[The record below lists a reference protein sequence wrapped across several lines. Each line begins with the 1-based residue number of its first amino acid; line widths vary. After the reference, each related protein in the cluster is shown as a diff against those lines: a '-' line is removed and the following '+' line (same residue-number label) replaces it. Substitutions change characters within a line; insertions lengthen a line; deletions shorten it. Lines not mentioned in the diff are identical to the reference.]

1 MWRSPAIDASTIYSP
16 TGAAFCSARALRVFQ
31 GTDLTGFAGHNLV
44 ARPVQLGRLPCG
56 SLLTTV
62 QRQVAIR
69 HRHVAARPS
78 AGSAPWCR
86 GKPQHMASRS
96 HGQRPSLPCVFK
108 VALLRQAA
116 RFVAWQEI
124 GVTMVAVNSGAA
136 MRFAIKF
143 TARASGLKSPST
155 SRPSLTFRSSRHLQ
169 APLVGSLRASH
180 SGAAYLGR

>member
-1 MWRSPAIDASTIYSP
+1 MKSAMWRSPAVDASTIYSP
-16 TGAAFCSARALRVFQ
+16 AGAAFCSARALRVFQ

-44 ARPVQLGRLPCG
+44 ASGRLPCG

-62 QRQVAIR
+62 QRQSSIR

-96 HGQRPSLPCVFK
+96 HGQRPSLPGVFK
-108 VALLRQAA
+108 VALLRQAT
-116 RFVAWQEI
+116 RSVAWQQI

-155 SRPSLTFRSSRHLQ
+155 SRPSLNSHNKCNTPYGR
-169 APLVGSLRASH
+169 PYIASGVLK
-180 SGAAYLGR
+180 S